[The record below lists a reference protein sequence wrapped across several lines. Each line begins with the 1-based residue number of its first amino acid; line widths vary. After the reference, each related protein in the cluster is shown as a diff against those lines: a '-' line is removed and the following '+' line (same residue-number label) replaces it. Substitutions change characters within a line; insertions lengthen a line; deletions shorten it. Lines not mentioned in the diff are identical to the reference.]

1 MDYEK
6 AYKILFNAMTDA
18 IEKMDSASTFSPT
31 IADGLEILKK
41 AQRNTEEM
49 YLDAE

>member
-18 IEKMDSASTFSPT
+18 MKELYQSKIITMEMDK
-31 IADGLEILKK
+31 GVKILKN
-41 AQRNTEEM
+41 A
-49 YLDAE
+49 